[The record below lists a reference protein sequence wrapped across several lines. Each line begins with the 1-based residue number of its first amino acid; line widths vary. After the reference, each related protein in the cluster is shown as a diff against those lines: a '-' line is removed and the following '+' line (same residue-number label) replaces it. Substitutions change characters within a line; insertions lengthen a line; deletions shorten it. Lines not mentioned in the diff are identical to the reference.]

1 MDMNSLNSQS
11 RQADLNYMRTSL
23 KIPLLEK
30 EHEKQ
35 LTHSWH
41 HSNNEQALHALVQ
54 PYIRLV
60 ISIALRYR
68 NYGLP
73 LADLIQEGNLGL
85 LQAAVKFDPKRE
97 VRFSAYA
104 KWWVRA
110 CMQDFILRNWSIVR
124 TGSTTSQKILFFNL
138 NRLRNKLAN
147 VNAEFMDTEDQQ
159 RISDILQVSIQ
170 EVKNMESRLLNNDLS
185 LSATISENGESNWQD
200 LLCDDRPSPEEV
212 SLKNH
217 DIRVCQAWLVKAM
230 KCLNPAEQIIIKK
243 RWLTENS
250 ATLEGLGKELKMT
263 KERVRQLEAR
273 SIRKLRYYLMDNLQE
288 VRHVLN

>member
-1 MDMNSLNSQS
+1 MNSLNSQS
-11 RQADLNYMRTSL
+11 RQADLNYVRTSL
-23 KIPLLEK
+23 RIPLLELD
-30 EHEKQ
+30 HEKQ

-41 HSNNEQALHALVQ
+41 HCHDERALHALIQ

-60 ISIALRYR
+60 ISIALKYR

-73 LADLIQEGNLGL
+73 LADLIQEGNIGL
-85 LQAAVKFDPKRE
+85 LQAAIKFDPKRE

-110 CMQDFILRNWSIVR
+110 SIQDFILRNWSIVR

-147 VNAEFMDTEDQQ
+147 INAEFMNNEDQE
-159 RISDILQVSIQ
+159 RISSLLQVSIQ

-200 LLCDDRPSPEEV
+200 LLRDERPSPEEV
-212 SLKNH
+212 SFKNH
-217 DIRVCQAWLVKAM
+217 DVRVSKAWLKKAM
-230 KCLNPAEQIIIKK
+230 VCLNPAEQKIIQK

-250 ATLEGLGKELKMT
+250 ETLEGLGKELKMT

-273 SIRKLRYYLMDNLQE
+273 AIRKLRYYLIENLQE
-288 VRHVLN
+288 VRHVLT

>member
-1 MDMNSLNSQS
+1 MNSLNSQS
-11 RQADLNYMRTSL
+11 RQADLKYVRTSL
-23 KIPLLEK
+23 KMPLLEK
-30 EHEKQ
+30 DHEKQ

-41 HSNNEQALHALVQ
+41 YSHNEQALHALVQ

-110 CMQDFILRNWSIVR
+110 CIQDFILRNWSIVR
-124 TGSTTSQKILFFNL
+124 TGSTTSQKVLFFNL
-138 NRLRNKLAN
+138 NRLRNKLSN
-147 VNAEFMDTEDQQ
+147 INAEFMNAEDQQ

-170 EVKNMESRLLNNDLS
+170 EVKNMESRLLHNDLS
-185 LSATISENGESNWQD
+185 LSATISENGEGNWQD
-200 LLCDDRPSPEEV
+200 LLSDDRPSPEEI
-212 SLKNH
+212 SFKNH
-217 DIRVCQAWLVKAM
+217 DIRICQAWIVKALE
-230 KCLNPAEQIIIKK
+230 CLNSAEQVIIQK

-263 KERVRQLEAR
+263 KERIRQLEAR
-273 SIRKLRYYLMDNLQE
+273 AIRKLRYYLRENLQE
-288 VRHVLN
+288 VRYVLN